1 MLCVISTKQ
10 LVSLPQSML
19 AWRAVF
25 RPANIIRR
33 SLQTPKRSICVS
45 APRAQYLQQTREPGV
60 LAKIRFRADGK
71 PRSRL
76 VGVALGMLMATHVG
90 WALD

>member
-1 MLCVISTKQ
+1 
-10 LVSLPQSML
+10 ML

-33 SLQTPKRSICVS
+33 SLQTPKRSICAS

-76 VGVALGMLMATHVG
+76 VGVALGMFMATHVG